1 MFVVSRICTLL
12 FLLSIPTAI
21 GFALT
26 RLLAGRRGNPDPAP
40 FRNRLYSGLKRM
52 ACAWGIEIVLCA
64 IAFVVLGCWNPGM
77 MLHGEEFLSLI
88 GVAILAFAWGVV
100 WPRTYA
106 DGIDRVKSGRRLAWG
121 LLAFYLFIVMSI
133 AFIAVDVVA
142 GVGFDGHKNP
152 REFVIESPRYDSV
165 KFRVAGSVATKMV
178 PSGATDIKFV
188 YRPGLG
194 GVFGGSAELRCHVEK
209 DTLLAFA
216 KDNGYA
222 FRSDSYMFNACAD
235 GPQECD
241 FIHWVWGK
249 YNPSKETVYCDPKD
263 RTHIADHNVT
273 SDWEPFHP
281 MKPYPKEFLAYNYR
295 YASCGGYSFFYDV
308 KAKVLYAAWASN

>member
-1 MFVVSRICTLL
+1 MFVVSRICAWL

-26 RLLAGRRGNPDPAP
+26 RLFAGRRGDPSTTP

-52 ACAWGIEIVLCA
+52 ACAWGIEIAVCA
-64 IAFVVLGCWNPGM
+64 IAFVVLGYWNLGFIPGGYHFRLM
-77 MLHGEEFLSLI
+77 
-88 GVAILAFAWGVV
+88 VWAAILGFAWGILS
-100 WPRTYA
+100 PRVYA

-121 LLAFYLFIVMSI
+121 LLAFYLFVVMST
-133 AFIAVDVVA
+133 AFIAVGVVA

-178 PSGATDIKFV
+178 PSGATDIKFI

-209 DTLLAFA
+209 DALLAFA
-216 KDNGYA
+216 KDKGYA
-222 FRSDSYMFNACAD
+222 FRSDSYTFNACAD
-235 GPQECD
+235 GPQDCG
-241 FIHWVWGK
+241 FIHWVWEK
-249 YNPSKETVYCDPKD
+249 YNPSGEKT
-263 RTHIADHNVT
+263 
-273 SDWEPFHP
+273 
-281 MKPYPKEFLAYNYR
+281 YPKEFLAYNYR

>member
-1 MFVVSRICTLL
+1 MSRICALL

-26 RLLAGRRGNPDPAP
+26 RLFAGRRGDPSTTP

-52 ACAWGIEIVLCA
+52 ACAWGIEIAVCA
-64 IAFVVLGCWNPGM
+64 
-77 MLHGEEFLSLI
+77 
-88 GVAILAFAWGVV
+88 LAFAVLGYRNLGFIPGSVHFFWMIGAAMLCFAWGILS
-100 WPRTYA
+100 PRVYA

-178 PSGATDIKFV
+178 PSGATDIKFI

-209 DTLLAFA
+209 DALLAFA
-216 KDNGYA
+216 KDKGYA

-241 FIHWVWGK
+241 FIHQVWGK
-249 YNPSKETVYCDPKD
+249 YNPSKETVYCYQKD
-263 RTHIADHNVT
+263 RTRIADHNVT

-295 YASCGGYSFFYDV
+295 YATCGGYSFFYDV
-308 KAKVLYAAWASN
+308 KAKVLYSDWDSN

>member
-52 ACAWGIEIVLCA
+52 ACAWCIEIVLCA

-121 LLAFYLFIVMSI
+121 LLAFYLFFVLSVAFMAVNGI
-133 AFIAVDVVA
+133 A
-142 GVGFDGHKNP
+142 GLGFKGHDSARKF
-152 REFVIESPRYDSV
+152 FVKRPCYRPGG
-165 KFRVAGSVATKMV
+165 KFRVAGSVADRMI
-178 PSGATDIKFV
+178 PPRATDIEFS
-188 YRPGLG
+188 YSPGLG
-194 GVFGGSAELRCHVEK
+194 GVMGANAELCCRVEK
-209 DTLLAFA
+209 DALLAFA
-216 KDNGYA
+216 KDQGYA
-222 FRSDSYMFNACAD
+222 FRSDSYTFNACAD
-235 GPQECD
+235 GPQDCG
-241 FIHWVWGK
+241 FIHWVWEK
-249 YNPSKETVYCDPKD
+249 YNPSGEKT
-263 RTHIADHNVT
+263 
-273 SDWEPFHP
+273 
-281 MKPYPKEFLAYNYR
+281 YPKEFLAYNYR